1 MKRSA
6 LLISPLVLFLVA
18 SNAAAQTTPV
28 DVSSFYN
35 SLATGTGARA
45 WGMGGTQIAAPGDP
59 ETGSWNPAAPA
70 GLKRP
75 AARVAFSVGRVNGIL
90 EPTSYSFLSGVV
102 PNTGSITPTGAA
114 ASLAS
119 VDSLRFAYP
128 LHLAERTL
136 VTSLAYQR
144 HLSPPGQ
151 VDATYLFRHQSLYR
165 FDYDHAYN
173 GSGSGGFDTI
183 SVSIA
188 SEVAS
193 GVRVGATLHRWFGGT
208 SASYRESYRYNI
220 ANYYGWDGAWTE
232 NLGDELRLDVSGFSV
247 DLGAQLSVKNKYF
260 VGVAYR
266 SGVTTDIDYSN
277 AASYENGYT
286 HETSSARYSSRGS
299 LVLPAS
305 IGAGAAVRLVPRLT
319 VAVDHVRTRWSQA
332 RLESYARTT
341 AQGAVS
347 QTRDYIYPTMKPV
360 GLVAQSD
367 AGRTS
372 TGGEYAL
379 NVGQLQLP
387 LRAGVFYQQT
397 YYDDGHRGALG
408 TTLGVGIR
416 WHGVSVDAAWIHDTA
431 AGRYRRN
438 SVCTSIGYAF

>member
-1 MKRSA
+1 
-6 LLISPLVLFLVA
+6 
-18 SNAAAQTTPV
+18 
-28 DVSSFYN
+28 
-35 SLATGTGARA
+35 
-45 WGMGGTQIAAPGDP
+45 MGGTQIAAPGDA

-70 GLKRP
+70 RLKRP
-75 AARVAFSVGRVNGIL
+75 SAQVAFSVDRVNGVL
-90 EPTSYSFLSGVV
+90 ERTSYSFLSGVV
-102 PNTGSITPTGAA
+102 RNTGSITPTRAA

-128 LHLAERTL
+128 LHLAGRTL
-136 VTSLAYQR
+136 VTSLAYRRQ
-144 HLSPPGQ
+144 LSPPGQ
-151 VDATYLFRHQSLYR
+151 VEATYLFRHQSLYR

-183 SVSIA
+183 SVSVA

-193 GVRVGATLHRWFGGT
+193 SVRLGATLHRWFGGT
-208 SASYRESYRYNI
+208 TASYRESYRYDI

-232 NLGDELRLDVSGFSV
+232 SLGDELRLHVSGFSL
-247 DLGAQLSVKNKYF
+247 DLGAQLSVENKYF
-260 VGVAYR
+260 AGVVYR
-266 SGVTTDIDYSN
+266 SGLTAGVDYSN
-277 AASYENGYT
+277 APSYENGYT

-305 IGAGAAVRLVPRLT
+305 IGAGAAVRLLPALT

-341 AQGAVS
+341 AQGAVP
-347 QTRDYIYPTMKPV
+347 QPRDYIYPTMKPID
-360 GLVAQSD
+360 LVAQSD
-367 AGRTS
+367 AGRS
-372 TGGEYAL
+372 SAGAEYVL
-379 NVGQLQLP
+379 DVGRVQLP

-397 YYDDGHRGALG
+397 YYDDGHTGALG

-416 WHGVSVDAAWIHDTA
+416 WRGVSVDTAWIRETA

-438 SVCTSIGYAF
+438 SVRTSIGYAF